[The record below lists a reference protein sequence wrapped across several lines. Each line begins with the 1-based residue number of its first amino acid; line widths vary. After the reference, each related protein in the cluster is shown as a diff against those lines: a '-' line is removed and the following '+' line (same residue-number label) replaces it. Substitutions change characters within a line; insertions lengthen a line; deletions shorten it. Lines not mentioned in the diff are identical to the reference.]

1 VVSSSSDSEEAL
13 KVQTMKSSGRA
24 SWLGVLPLLVLFA
37 ACTDPVV
44 NLEEPAEVDSCER
57 LIPVGIELVN
67 DYVYTLAETDLGGTA
82 GDAGLLPTSLVAL
95 NSRGQ
100 ELDARAAE
108 LDCDLDVLNR
118 QIVESTVGIESDDP
132 VVQAF
137 LETVRGGVVAVA
149 SPIHGAWKL
158 DSGLDA
164 VSGYPITLEIDEEAA
179 RGSAGCNGYYMPV
192 VLSEGVWMWGEGAAT
207 ITDLMCLDDLGE
219 PLTDVLS
226 AEVAFIGAFDS
237 VAAYALDGDVLV
249 LTGPAV
255 ELRFSRASVP
265 SAGN

>member
-1 VVSSSSDSEEAL
+1 
-13 KVQTMKSSGRA
+13 M
-24 SWLGVLPLLVLFA
+24 GVLSLFVLFT

-44 NLEEPAEVDSCER
+44 NLEEPAEVDNCER

-67 DYVYTLAETDLGGTA
+67 DYVYTLAETDLGATA

-100 ELDARAAE
+100 ELDVRAAD
-108 LDCDLDVLNR
+108 LNCDLDVLNR
-118 QIVESTVGIESDDP
+118 RIVESTAGIESDDP
-132 VVQAF
+132 AVKAF

-149 SPIHGAWKL
+149 SPIHGAWLL
-158 DSGLDA
+158 DSGLEA

-179 RGSAGCNGYYMPV
+179 LGSAGCNGYYKPV
-192 VLSEGVWMWGEGAAT
+192 VLSDGVWTWGEGAAT
-207 ITDLMCLDDLGE
+207 ITELMCLDDLGE

-226 AEVAFIGAFDS
+226 AEVAYMGAFDS
-237 VAAYALDGDVLV
+237 VVAYSLDGDVLV

-255 ELRFSRASVP
+255 ELRYVRASSP